1 MKERPGMESS
11 SPESRL
17 AITDAVLSRLPER
30 LRAAVE
36 WGLSRWP
43 GRILERVTAG
53 SIRME
58 LFDRSMTIAAQ
69 LFTSVFPI
77 LIAIASLTSGSA
89 KQVDDVI
96 EMPPG
101 TQQILDDALQSSS
114 TTFGVVGLFIVL
126 ASATSLSR
134 ALTRAFAAI
143 WGLPRPRS
151 RLVFAWRWV
160 AVVLA
165 LAVSLVAVRRLLQI
179 ADGLQ
184 PPDLWHVVVSVG
196 CDLSVAVFVPW
207 VLLGGV
213 IRPRNLLCGAVLF
226 GVVMLFVRPASG
238 VFLPRALDESA
249 QRYGAIGV
257 AFTYLAYLYCLSFI
271 FLTCSIFGEAVT
283 TDEGRLGEWL
293 RGGKPAVGEET
304 PGTQRTKPVTAD
316 PLAATDPRLP
326 KADLEQP

>member
-1 MKERPGMESS
+1 MKERPEMESS

-30 LRAAVE
+30 LRKGVE

-53 SIRME
+53 SVRME

-77 LIAIASLTSGSA
+77 LIAIASLTAGSA
-89 KQVDDVI
+89 RQFDDVI
-96 EMPPG
+96 EMPPR
-101 TQQILDDALQSSS
+101 TQQVLDDALHSSS
-114 TTFGVVGLFIVL
+114 TTFGLVGLFIVV

-165 LAVSLVAVRRLLQI
+165 LAVSLVAVRRLLQV

-196 CDLSVAVFVPW
+196 CDLAVALFVPW
-207 VLLGGV
+207 VLLAGAV
-213 IRPRNLLCGAVLF
+213 RPRNLLCGALLF
-226 GVVMLFVRPASG
+226 GVVMLFMRPASG
-238 VFLPRALDESA
+238 LYLPRALDESA
-249 QRYGAIGV
+249 KRYGAIGV
-257 AFTYLAYLYCLSFI
+257 AFTYLAWLYCLSFV
-271 FLTCSIFGEAVT
+271 FLACSILGQAIT
-283 TDEGRLGEWL
+283 SDEGWFGEWL
-293 RGGKPAVGEET
+293 RGGKPAVGGLASA
-304 PGTQRTKPVTAD
+304 PGDMPDAG
-316 PLAATDPRLP
+316 
-326 KADLEQP
+326 

>member
-1 MKERPGMESS
+1 MEAS

-77 LIAIASLTSGSA
+77 LIAIASLTAGSA

-143 WGLPRPRS
+143 WGLPRPKS

-283 TDEGRLGEWL
+283 TDEGRLGEWI

-304 PGTQRTKPVTAD
+304 PGPRRTKPVTAD

-326 KADLEQP
+326 KADLEKP

>member
-1 MKERPGMESS
+1 MEPS

-17 AITDAVLSRLPER
+17 AITDAMLSRLPER
-30 LRAAVE
+30 LRGWVE
-36 WGLSRWP
+36 WALSRWP

-53 SIRME
+53 SVRLE

-77 LIAIASLTSGSA
+77 LIAIASLTAGSA

-96 EMPPG
+96 ELPPA
-101 TQQILDDALQSSS
+101 TQQVLDDAVQGQST
-114 TTFGVVGLFIVL
+114 TTFGLVGLFIVL

-143 WGLPRPRS
+143 WGLPRPKS

-165 LAVSLVAVRRLLQI
+165 LAISLVVVGQLLKI
-179 ADGLQ
+179 ADGLE

-196 CDLSVAVFVPW
+196 GDLVVALFVPW
-207 VLLGGV
+207 LLLAGAV
-213 IRPRNLLCGAVLF
+213 RPRNLLCGALLF

-249 QRYGAIGV
+249 QRYGSIGV
-257 AFTYLAYLYCLSFI
+257 AFTYLAWLYCISFV
-271 FLTCSIFGEAVT
+271 FLACSILGEAIT
-283 TDEGRLGEWL
+283 TDEGRFGKWI
-293 RGGKPAVGEET
+293 RGGRPAVGTQT
-304 PGTQRTKPVTAD
+304 PEPDQPVASD
-316 PLAATDPRLP
+316 
-326 KADLEQP
+326 

>member
-1 MKERPGMESS
+1 M
-11 SPESRL
+11 
-17 AITDAVLSRLPER
+17 
-30 LRAAVE
+30 
-36 WGLSRWP
+36 SRWP

-53 SIRME
+53 SVRLE

-77 LIAIASLTSGSA
+77 LIAIASLTAGSA

-96 EMPPG
+96 ELPPA
-101 TQQILDDALQSSS
+101 TQQVLDDAVQGQST
-114 TTFGVVGLFIVL
+114 TTFGLVGLFIVL

-143 WGLPRPRS
+143 WGLPRPKS

-165 LAVSLVAVRRLLQI
+165 LAISLVVVGQLLKI
-179 ADGLQ
+179 ADGLE

-196 CDLSVAVFVPW
+196 GDLVVALFVPW
-207 VLLGGV
+207 LLLAGAV
-213 IRPRNLLCGAVLF
+213 RPRNLLCGALLF

-249 QRYGAIGV
+249 QRYGSIGV
-257 AFTYLAYLYCLSFI
+257 AFTYLAWLYCISFV
-271 FLTCSIFGEAVT
+271 FLACSILGEAIT
-283 TDEGRLGEWL
+283 TDEGRFGKWI
-293 RGGKPAVGEET
+293 RGGRPAVGTQT
-304 PGTQRTKPVTAD
+304 P
-316 PLAATDPRLP
+316 
-326 KADLEQP
+326 